1 MLEWFFFQN
10 VFLVTMLWSAILTAS
25 VRTVE
30 FAAGFLETVSASQ
43 VIMEETANMINQ
55 ENEWAYY
62 GVDIF

>member
-1 MLEWFFFQN
+1 MVWA
-10 VFLVTMLWSAILTAS
+10 AILIAS

-30 FAAGFLETVSASQ
+30 FATGFPEAASASQ
-43 VIMEETANMINQ
+43 VIMEETANMVNQ

>member
-1 MLEWFFFQN
+1 
-10 VFLVTMLWSAILTAS
+10 MLWSAILTAS